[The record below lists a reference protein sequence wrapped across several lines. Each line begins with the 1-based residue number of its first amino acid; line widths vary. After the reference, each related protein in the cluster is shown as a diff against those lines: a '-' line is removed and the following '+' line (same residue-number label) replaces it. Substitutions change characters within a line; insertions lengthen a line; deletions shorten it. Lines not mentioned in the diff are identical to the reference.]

1 MIEDVKAR
9 LRERI
14 KRGATFDELET
25 VIRLS
30 RGLRQQERWELWSW
44 AWSYDPDADK
54 RPRRRRGS
62 VRNVLGRGHRPGLRP
77 RLH

>member
-1 MIEDVKAR
+1 MIIEEIRAR

-25 VIRLS
+25 VIRMS
-30 RGLRQQERWELWSW
+30 RGLRQQERSELWSW
-44 AWSYDPDADK
+44 AWSYDPDAEK
-54 RPRRRRGS
+54 PRRKPG
-62 VRNVLGRGHRPGLRP
+62 PGLRP

>member
-1 MIEDVKAR
+1 MIEDVRAR

-25 VIRLS
+25 VIRMS
-30 RGLRQQERWELWSW
+30 RGLRQHERRELWSW
-44 AWSYDPDADK
+44 AWNYEPGVEKK
-54 RPRRRRGS
+54 RTRRRGS
-62 VRNVLGRGHRPGLRP
+62 VRGMIGRGPGSGLRP